1 MTMREYILEKMAV
14 EAKGIPRNNEF
25 VTNELM
31 VRIDNAITA
40 ELANVMEKAIDKRLN
55 GKKEIGLVLAA
66 FVDEDKLDYEIKIAN
81 KNMWLSGYVYK
92 EPLTG
97 TTVLQL
103 MLADSKISVSDILG
117 TAYANN
123 VNLDAT
129 LTIKMYEEDTIDYRV
144 YLANVN
150 DDTKLITLSVVDMN
164 SKQSIR
170 KMKLKLAWVK
180 LGERLKVW

>member
-1 MTMREYILEKMAV
+1 
-14 EAKGIPRNNEF
+14 
-25 VTNELM
+25 
-31 VRIDNAITA
+31 
-40 ELANVMEKAIDKRLN
+40 
-55 GKKEIGLVLAA
+55 
-66 FVDEDKLDYEIKIAN
+66 
-81 KNMWLSGYVYK
+81 MWLSGYVYK